1 MNKKGFTLIELLI
14 VIAIIGIV
22 AAIAIP
28 NLIMA
33 LQRGKQK
40 ATVATLKNIGGAI
53 DSYITNVEFCPHPG
67 SGGVILDTIDQ
78 TLEPFYIKVLPT
90 RDAWQNDM
98 YYWSG
103 QATDPANRDSYTVRS
118 YGKDGIAT
126 GYDLANNN
134 YVVDTRVGFNLDII
148 YSNGAFTYG
157 PRA

>member
-1 MNKKGFTLIELLI
+1 VTKKGFTLIELLI

-53 DSYITNVEFCPHPG
+53 DSYITNAEFCPHPG
-67 SGGVILDTIDQ
+67 SAGAILDTIDT
-78 TLEPFYIKVLPT
+78 TLEPFYIRVLPT
-90 RDAWQNDM
+90 KDAWLNDM
-98 YYWSG
+98 VYWCG
-103 QATDPANRDSYTVRS
+103 DATDPVNRDSYTVRS

-126 GYDLANNN
+126 AYDLANHN
-134 YVVDTRVGFNLDII
+134 YVVNSRSGFNTDII

-157 PRA
+157 PRM